1 MITKSKCA
9 IAVTLFLA
17 SVAVHAELPADVL
30 SELRKEFA
38 GDEAVPTR
46 YVEASADLNGDGK
59 NELLVHVI
67 GPAACGSG
75 GCPTLVYTVLGS
87 GHWRM
92 ATIGLTNL
100 PIRASATRTRGWRNL
115 IVNVRGGGAKAGD
128 VELLFDGRG
137 YPKNPTLPGKF
148 VTASAGGGDVLIAE
162 LSSFEAATVLP
173 KEAAAA
179 PSKRNADS
187 PSFACTEAKLPA
199 EKAVCA
205 SRELAALDRKLNDT
219 YSDAM
224 HAWPAEEQ
232 ARQRAAQKQWLTQR
246 NACTKSEDVTACLR
260 DAYHRREIEL
270 EIKSGK
276 LMAPAPRDY
285 VCKGVE
291 DEAFAAT
298 FYPTN
303 PPAAVL
309 THGDRQVIAF
319 AVPGGDDSRYVATGV
334 EFQQQEGGASVE
346 WDKAKFEC
354 SVIER
359 SSRHH

>member
-1 MITKSKCA
+1 MIAKSKCA

-30 SELRKEFA
+30 SDLRKEFA
-38 GDEAVPTR
+38 GDDAVPTR

-75 GCPTLVYTVLGS
+75 GCPTFVYTLLGS

-92 ATIGLTNL
+92 ASIGLTNL

-128 VELLFDGRG
+128 VELAFDGRG
-137 YPKNPTLPGKF
+137 YPKNPSVPSRF

-162 LSSFEAATVLP
+162 LPSFEAATVLP
-173 KEAAAA
+173 RETAV

-187 PSFACTEAKLPA
+187 PSFACAEAKLPA

-205 SRELAALDRKLNDT
+205 SRELAALDRKLNET

-224 HAWPAEEQ
+224 HGWPADEQ

-246 NACTKSEDVTACLR
+246 NACSKAEDVTECLR

-276 LMAPAPRDY
+276 LMAPAPKY
-285 VCKGVE
+285 YACKGIE
-291 DEAFAAT
+291 DEPFSAT

-303 PPAAVL
+303 PPSAVL
-309 THGDRQVIAF
+309 TRGDRQVIAF
-319 AVPGGDDSRYVATGV
+319 ATPSADGTRFVATGV
-334 EFQQQEGGASVE
+334 EFWDQQGGARVE

-354 SVIER
+354 AMMER
-359 SSRHH
+359 GPRQQ